1 MKTKRLGFVLFT
13 LAALALFSFG
23 QGRSEEPISL
33 DDAILKALRN
43 NLNVAVEIL
52 GPDLAQSSV
61 TRAKEVFLPSLSLDL
76 SGQKYEQPATWS
88 LVTTGTNTSNS
99 FDSGLNLAQKIP
111 FGGSLTASLSY
122 YRSKTNQLFQNY
134 NPYYQSTLSFSF
146 TQPLL
151 KNFGLQV
158 SRRSIIVAQND
169 FEVSRSQF
177 ESVLIDTVFQVEQAY
192 WNLVYAI
199 ENLKVSRQSLELGR
213 DLLTKTKK
221 EVEVGQTAPI
231 EVLNAEA
238 EVASREAAIL
248 QAEAQVR
255 RSRDQLRA
263 LISAE
268 TGGLAGQDVLVPS
281 ESPEFKPFEIS
292 LERALEQALANR
304 PDLESTRVGI
314 ETKQVNFSYAKNQ
327 LLPQLDL
334 RITKSSPGISG
345 DRLLYLNDDPFSG
358 VVIGT
363 IPGSFRESLRDA
375 MKFLYNNWTIGVTL
389 TVPFG
394 DLLSRG
400 QFAQAKLDLEQT
412 QARFKRQE
420 QQIALEVSDAIL
432 TLETNAK
439 SVEAYRIASE
449 LAERR
454 LEAEMKKLSVGL
466 TSNYYVLQ
474 YQERLASARSLELL
488 ALVDY
493 NISVA
498 RIAKVTGTTLE
509 KRGISV
515 ADYGR

>member
-1 MKTKRLGFVLFT
+1 MKTHRTGLVLFA
-13 LAALALFSFG
+13 LAAFGLSSFG
-23 QGRSEEPISL
+23 QDRNEVKMSL
-33 DDAILKALRN
+33 EDAIFKALKN
-43 NLNVAVEIL
+43 NLNVAVEVL
-52 GPDLAQSSV
+52 APDLARSAV
-61 TRAKEVFLPSLSLDL
+61 TRAKEMYMPSFELNASD
-76 SGQKYEQPATWS
+76 QKYEQPATWS
-88 LVTTGTNTSNS
+88 LVTTGTNVSRS
-99 FDSGLNLAQKIP
+99 FNSGLSLAQRVP
-111 FGGSLTASLSY
+111 FGGSLSASLTY

-151 KNFGLQV
+151 KNFGLKI
-158 SRRSIIVAQND
+158 SHRSIIVAQND
-169 FEVSRSQF
+169 LEVSRAQF

-199 ENLKVSRQSLELGR
+199 ENLQVTRQSLELGR

-248 QAEAQVR
+248 QAEAQVKR
-255 RSRDQLRA
+255 NRDQLSA

-268 TGGLAGQDVLVPS
+268 AGIPSAEALLVPS
-281 ESPEFKPFEIS
+281 EKPEFKPFEVS
-292 LERALEQALANR
+292 LDAALEQAMANR
-304 PDLESTRVGI
+304 PDLESTRTTI
-314 ETKQVNFSYAKNQ
+314 ETKQVNFTYAKNQ

-334 RITKSSPGISG
+334 RISKSSPGISG

-363 IPGSFRESLRDA
+363 IPGSFRDSLRDA

-389 TVPFG
+389 SVPLG

-400 QFAQAKLDLEQT
+400 QYAQARLDLEQT

-420 QQIALEVSDAIL
+420 QQISLEVSDAIL

-439 SVEAYRIASE
+439 SIEAYRIARE
-449 LAERR
+449 LAEKR
-454 LEAEMKKLSVGL
+454 LEAEMKKLSVGM
-466 TSNYYVLQ
+466 TTNYYVLQ
-474 YQERLASARSLELL
+474 YQERLASARSLELK

-493 NISVA
+493 NISLA
-498 RIAKVTGTTLE
+498 RISKVTGTTLDR
-509 KRGISV
+509 RGITV
-515 ADYGR
+515 ADYNR